1 MFELFAQAIA
11 SGIAIGCVY
20 GLIGIGFCVIYNASG
35 IVNFAQGAFVMLGGM
50 TTNVGLMRYGLP
62 LPLAALVSIALV
74 ATLGLIVERIVVRP
88 LWNRQSTMFVMIL
101 ATLAAQIV
109 IERLTLLTVGD
120 QPRTLPMFTDFPP
133 VRVFGIALSYQ
144 FFWIVGC
151 SILVIAGLSWFFAS
165 TKTGKAM
172 RACSINAEAAALQG
186 IPVTRMLA
194 LSFALSAA
202 LGALAGVLVTPTQY
216 TAFNIGVPFAISG
229 FIAAIVG
236 GFGRPLGALL
246 GGMLLGVCQALAVVF
261 LGAASKNVAAL
272 SILLLFL
279 FVRPTGVLG
288 AAK

>member
-1 MFELFAQAIA
+1 MLELVAQSIA

-50 TTNVGLMRYGLP
+50 VTYVGLTRYGLP
-62 LPLAALVSIALV
+62 LPLAALVSIIIVSALGI
-74 ATLGLIVERIVVRP
+74 LLERLVVRP
-88 LWNRQSTMFVMIL
+88 LWNRQSTTFVMIL

-109 IERLTLLTVGD
+109 IERLTLLAIGD
-120 QPRTLPMFTDFPP
+120 QPRTLPMFTDVPP
-133 VRVFGIALSYQ
+133 LRIAGLAISYQ

-151 SILVIAGLSWFFAS
+151 SALVIAGLAWFFAA

-172 RACSINAEAAALQG
+172 RACAINADAAALQG
-186 IPVTRMLA
+186 IPVSRMLA

-216 TAFNIGVPFAISG
+216 TAFNVGVPFAISG

-236 GFGRPLGALL
+236 GFGRPLGALV
-246 GGMLLGVCQALAVVF
+246 GGILLGVGQSLAVVF
-261 LGAASKNVAAL
+261 LGAAFKNVAAL

>member
-1 MFELFAQAIA
+1 MPELIAQSIA
-11 SGIAIGCVY
+11 SGVAIGCVY

-50 TTNVGLMRYGLP
+50 IAYVGLSRYGLP
-62 LPLAALVSIALV
+62 LPVAAVISIAAV
-74 ATLGLIVERIVVRP
+74 ATLGVMLERLVVRP
-88 LWNRQSTMFVMIL
+88 LWDRKSTMFVMIL

-120 QPRTLPMFTDFPP
+120 QPRTLPMFTDYPP
-133 VRVFGIALSYQ
+133 LRIAGIALSYQ

-151 SILVIAGLSWFFAS
+151 SVLVIVGLAWFFAS

-172 RACSINAEAAALQG
+172 RACAINAEAAALQG
-186 IPVTRMLA
+186 IPVSRMLA

-216 TAFNIGVPFAISG
+216 TAFNVGVPFAISG

-236 GFGRPLGALL
+236 GFGRPLGALV
-246 GGMLLGVCQALAVVF
+246 GGILLGIAQSLAVVL
-261 LGAASKNVAAL
+261 LGAGFKNVAAL